1 MKIRR
6 LLNLFL
12 LFLGVSLAGCNSAVA
27 EPTLPPASLPDNEER
42 IPQETV
48 SLDEI
53 EIVTGQTLYVPAYS
67 EIFFFDEERTSNFA
81 VTLAI
86 HNTDLEQP
94 IIITAI
100 RYYDTDGQLVQ
111 EYIDS
116 PRKLGPL
123 AKTGVVISQEDTRGG
138 VGANFIVEWVAET
151 PVNEPAV
158 ETLMISKTGTHGLSL
173 ISPGRVLSRRP

>member
-1 MKIRR
+1 MKNRR
-6 LLNLFL
+6 LFNLFWL
-12 LFLGVSLAGCNSAVA
+12 LLAVSLTACNSAA
-27 EPTLPPASLPDNEER
+27 EETGLPPAVPPDNEASL
-42 IPQETV
+42 PQETV

-53 EIVTGQTLYVPAYS
+53 EIVTGQTIYVPAYS
-67 EIFFFDEERTSNFA
+67 EIFFFDEERTSKFA

-86 HNTDLEQP
+86 HNTDLDQP

-100 RYYDTDGQLVQ
+100 RYSDTDGQLVQ

-116 PRKLGPL
+116 PRKLEPL
-123 AKTGVVISQEDTRGG
+123 AKTGVVIPQEDTRGG

-151 PVNEPAV
+151 MVNEPVV
-158 ETLMISKTGTHGLSL
+158 EALMISKTGTHGLSL